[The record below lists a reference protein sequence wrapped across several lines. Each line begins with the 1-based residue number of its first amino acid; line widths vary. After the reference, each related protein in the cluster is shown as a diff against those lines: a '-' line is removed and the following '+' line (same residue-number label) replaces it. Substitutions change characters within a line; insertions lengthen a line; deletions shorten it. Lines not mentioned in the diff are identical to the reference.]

1 MSSLHSS
8 QIESPRGNFDGGT
21 GRGDGSIERVPE
33 TWDILKTARTILE
46 NCRPWFVP
54 PAGEKT
60 TGTAG
65 SVFDAATGSIGK
77 AFTTQGAIGGTA
89 QKIGGP
95 FDQSGMI
102 GKQFTTEGSIGA
114 SAQNILAGSEKT
126 SVQEK

>member
-1 MSSLHSS
+1 MDGDSS
-8 QIESPRGNFDGGT
+8 
-21 GRGDGSIERVPE
+21 
-33 TWDILKTARTILE
+33 ARTMDKGASAAARSTDLTEGIHEDAKLA
-46 NCRPWFVP
+46 P